1 MRADGARELRRGRPA
16 SVAHPARF
24 RVGGGQSGC
33 ALLVERR
40 GTCVVGREHREPLTG
55 LVAVGDHLLEGLAVL
70 ADELV
75 QEVPAASHLVEALGI
90 VRDDVGSVA
99 EVGGD
104 VGGLGLE
111 PVQPSL
117 ELLERGAPHERR
129 PCDSDRVDRSAV
141 AGERVACLGCGFAM
155 CDRVGQPILFELERS
170 VLVGGVE
177 LGTIEL
183 VDLVPEEVDLAGS
196 RAFVAAECRELG
208 LDLGD
213 ASVGLAQGRQ
223 VDAAEPI
230 ERAALLRDAEQ
241 RLVAVLP
248 MEVDEA
254 ATFIRELRD
263 GREAAVAI
271 GP

>member
-24 RVGGGQSGC
+24 RVGGGQSGR

-70 ADELV
+70 ADELA
-75 QEVPAASHLVEALGI
+75 QEVPAASHLVEPLRI

-104 VGGLGLE
+104 VGGLCLE
-111 PVQPSL
+111 PVQPVL
-117 ELLERGAPHERR
+117 ELRERGAPDERG

-141 AGERVACLGCGFAM
+141 AGERVARLGRSFAM
-155 CDRVGQPILFELERS
+155 RDRVGQPILFELERS
-170 VLVGGVE
+170 VFVGGVE
-177 LGTIEL
+177 LGAVEL
-183 VDLVPEEVDLAGS
+183 VDLVPEEVDLARS
-196 RAFVAAECRELG
+196 CALVAAECRELG

-213 ASVGLAQGRQ
+213 PSAGLAQGRQ
-223 VDAAEPI
+223 VDAAEPV

-241 RLVAVLP
+241 GLVAVLP

-254 ATFIRELRD
+254 ATFIGELRD